1 MINAL
6 PSNAQHPGLCIV
18 VSDKGRVHAWSN
30 ETGLARVAEE
40 HGVEPKHRFNLRQL
54 TGCWTGV
61 DAAHQMSTTMGN
73 TKARQVV
80 KYGLQDWYQV
90 RPRCPVLSRTLPLV
104 ESLMLLALS
113 LPLTLSLTHSLILSL
128 SHPLS
133 HSHRCAGC
141 DALTTRSV
149 CLCLVPLPISAP
161 RTPVSA

>member
-18 VSDKGRVHAWSN
+18 VSEKGRVHAWSN
-30 ETGLARVAEE
+30 EAGLCRVAEE

-61 DAAHQMSTTMGN
+61 DAAHPMSTTKGN

-90 RPRCPVLSRTLPLV
+90 RPRCPVLSRARSP
-104 ESLMLLALS
+104 SCRKFDASRALS
-113 LPLTLSLTHSLILSL
+113 LSHSLSHSLTHSLSLALSLTHSLTRTGALAA
-128 SHPLS
+128 PL
-133 HSHRCAGC
+133 
-141 DALTTRSV
+141 
-149 CLCLVPLPISAP
+149 
-161 RTPVSA
+161 